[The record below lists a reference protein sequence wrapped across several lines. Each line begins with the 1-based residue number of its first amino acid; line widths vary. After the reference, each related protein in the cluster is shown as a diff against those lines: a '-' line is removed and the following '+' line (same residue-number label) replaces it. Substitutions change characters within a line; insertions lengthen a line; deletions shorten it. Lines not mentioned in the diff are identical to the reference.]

1 MFHKVACNNFK
12 LNSVYPPATFGLE
25 KDGKVP
31 KKVTLKLQIEFVIF
45 PFFAQEFIIILFFHE
60 KIYITLPKS
69 SVSSLTIGN

>member
-12 LNSVYPPATFGLE
+12 LNTVYPPAKFGIE

-31 KKVTLKLQIEFVIF
+31 KKATLKLQIEFVIF
-45 PFFAQEFIIILFFHE
+45 LFIVQEFTILFFHE

-69 SVSSLTIGN
+69 NVSCLTIGN